1 MNVYLTVY
9 CRRLNPNARILT
21 RVTHERNV
29 EAIQRAG
36 ADFVLS
42 YASLGVQ
49 TVYSIVEGR
58 ELIVL
63 GEGVDFYY
71 VPLPPSLVDKTLS
84 DAGIGTRTG
93 LNVIGV
99 QKDGH
104 IVTNPT
110 PDQRLVR
117 GSTLVALG
125 SAEQRE
131 HFSAV
136 YD

>member
-9 CRRLNPNARILT
+9 CRRLNPDARILT
-21 RVTHERNV
+21 RVTHQRNV

-49 TVYSIVEGR
+49 TVYSIAQGR
-58 ELIVL
+58 ELVVL
-63 GEGVDFYY
+63 GEGVNLFY
-71 VPLPPSLVDKTLS
+71 VPLPPSLADKTLA
-84 DAGIGTRTG
+84 DTGIGSLTG

-99 QKDGH
+99 QKDGRF
-104 IVTNPT
+104 VMNLTA
-110 PDQRLVR
+110 DQRLFE

-131 HFSAV
+131 RFSAV
-136 YD
+136 FD

>member
-1 MNVYLTVY
+1 MSRALVVY

-42 YASLGVQ
+42 YVSLGVQ
-49 TVYSIVEGR
+49 TVYSIMQGR

-63 GEGVDFYY
+63 GEGVVFFY
-71 VPLPPSLVDKTLS
+71 LPIPQSLAGKTLA
-84 DAGIGTRTG
+84 DAEIGARIG

-99 QKDGH
+99 QKDGQF
-104 IVTNPT
+104 ITNLP
-110 PDQRLVR
+110 PDQRLVE
-117 GSTLVALG
+117 GSSLVALG
-125 SAEQRE
+125 SPEQRE
-131 HFSAV
+131 RFSAV
-136 YD
+136 YN